1 MVTEAADS
9 VQWIRPSRLFNEGRL
24 HLGAVLGVLKG
35 KVQILTDY
43 SQIKNDDQIYD
54 FTGIISPGFVDLQV
68 NGGGGVLLNE
78 TPTKEAIWNIAKAH
92 RKYGTTGI
100 LPTVITD
107 SVSVLS
113 RAVDAVIEAVGEH
126 GVLGMHI
133 EGPHISVER
142 RGTHRAE
149 FVRPLDKDTIRLVE
163 KLRTADVP
171 TMLTLAPD
179 VVSPED
185 ISRLVEMGTV
195 VSIGHSK
202 ATAGVVR
209 RALEAGASC
218 FTHLFNAMPP
228 MAGREPGV
236 AGAAINSHAF
246 AGIICDGIHVAD
258 EMVAMAIRA
267 RPVSDRMYL
276 VSDAMPTV
284 GGPAEFNLYGSKV
297 ALINKRL
304 VNCEGGLAG
313 AHTTQSEGVR
323 RLFDCIGMSR
333 EDALKMAI
341 TIPGKAMGLE
351 LDQSHGRSIRD
362 IICLNNGLEYQGSL
376 ADLLQRIGKNG
387 EAQS

>member
-1 MVTEAADS
+1 MTEAADIT
-9 VQWIRPSRLFNEGRL
+9 QWIRPSRLFNEGRL
-24 HLGAVLGVLKG
+24 HIGAVLGVLNG
-35 KVQILTDY
+35 RVQIFTEDN
-43 SQIKNDDQIYD
+43 QIKEAHQVID
-54 FTGIISPGFVDLQV
+54 FDGIISPGFVDLQV

-78 TPTKEAIWNIAKAH
+78 TPTKEAIWDIAKAH

-113 RAVDAVIEAVGEH
+113 RAVDAVMEAVGQN
-126 GVLGMHI
+126 GILGLHI
-133 EGPHISVER
+133 EGPHISTER
-142 RGTHRAE
+142 RGTHKAE
-149 FVRPLDKDTIRLVE
+149 FVRPLDEDTIRLVE
-163 KLRTADVP
+163 KLRSADVP

-185 ISRLVEMGTV
+185 ISRLVDLGTV

-202 ATAGVVR
+202 ASADVVR

-236 AGAAINSHAF
+236 VGAAINSHAF

-267 RPVSDRMYL
+267 RPVTDRMYL

-284 GGPAEFNLYGSKV
+284 GGPTEFNLYGTKV
-297 ALINKRL
+297 ALIDNRL
-304 VNCEGGLAG
+304 VNSEGGLAG
-313 AHTTQSEGVR
+313 AHTTQNEGVK
-323 RLFDCIGMSR
+323 RLVDRIGIST

-341 TIPGKAMGLE
+341 TIPGNAMGLE
-351 LDQSHGRSIRD
+351 MDQLQGRSIKD
-362 IICLNNGLEYQGSL
+362 IICLTDGLEYQGSL
-376 ADLLQRIGKNG
+376 ADLLQL
-387 EAQS
+387 

>member
-1 MVTEAADS
+1 MTEAVDII
-9 VQWIRPSRLFNEGRL
+9 QWIRPSRLFNEGRL
-24 HLGAVLGVLKG
+24 HIGAVLGVLNG
-35 KVQILTDY
+35 RVQIFTEDN
-43 SQIKNDDQIYD
+43 QIKEAHQVID
-54 FTGIISPGFVDLQV
+54 FDGIISPGFVDLQV

-78 TPTKEAIWNIAKAH
+78 TPTKEAIWDIAKAH

-113 RAVDAVIEAVGEH
+113 RAVDAVMEAVGQN
-126 GVLGMHI
+126 GILGLHI
-133 EGPHISVER
+133 EGPHISTER
-142 RGTHRAE
+142 RGTHKAE
-149 FVRPLDKDTIRLVE
+149 FVRPLDEDTIRLVE
-163 KLRTADVP
+163 KLRSADVP

-185 ISRLVEMGTV
+185 ISRLVDLGTV

-202 ATAGVVR
+202 ASADVVR

-236 AGAAINSHAF
+236 VGAAINSHAF

-284 GGPAEFNLYGSKV
+284 GGPTEFNLYGSKV
-297 ALINKRL
+297 ALINNRL
-304 VNCEGGLAG
+304 VNSEGGLAG
-313 AHTTQSEGVR
+313 AHTTQNEGVK
-323 RLFDCIGMSR
+323 RLVDRIGISA

-351 LDQSHGRSIRD
+351 LDQLQGRSIKD
-362 IICLNNGLEYQGSL
+362 IICLSDGLEYQGSL
-376 ADLLQRIGKNG
+376 ADLLQLPRKN
-387 EAQS
+387 E

>member
-1 MVTEAADS
+1 VTEAADIT
-9 VQWIRPSRLFNEGRL
+9 QWIRPSRLFNKGRL
-24 HLGAVLGVLKG
+24 HIGAVLGVLNG
-35 KVQILTDY
+35 RIQIFTEDI
-43 SQIKNDDQIYD
+43 QIKEAHQVLN
-54 FTGIISPGFVDLQV
+54 FEGIISPGLVDLQV

-78 TPTKEAIWNIAKAH
+78 TPTKEAIWDIAKAH

-113 RAVDAVIEAVGEH
+113 RAVDAVMEAVGQN
-126 GVLGMHI
+126 GILGMHI

-142 RGTHRAE
+142 RGTHKAE
-149 FVRPLDKDTIRLVE
+149 FVRPLDEDTIRLVE
-163 KLRTADVP
+163 RLRSAHVP

-185 ISRLVEMGTV
+185 ISRLVDLGTV

-202 ATAGVVR
+202 ASADVVR

-236 AGAAINSHAF
+236 VGAAINSHAF

-267 RPVSDRMYL
+267 RPISDRMYL

-284 GGPAEFNLYGSKV
+284 GGPTEFNLYGSKV
-297 ALINKRL
+297 ALINNRL
-304 VNCEGGLAG
+304 VNSEGGLAG
-313 AHTTQSEGVR
+313 AHTTQNEGVK
-323 RLFDCIGMSR
+323 RLVDRIGISA

-341 TIPGKAMGLE
+341 TVPGNAMGLE
-351 LDQSHGRSIRD
+351 LDQLQGRSIKD
-362 IICLNNGLEYQGSL
+362 IICLTDGLEYQGSL
-376 ADLLQRIGKNG
+376 ADLLQLPGKN
-387 EAQS
+387 E

>member
-1 MVTEAADS
+1 MTEAADIT
-9 VQWIRPSRLFNEGRL
+9 QWIRPSRLFNKGRL
-24 HLGAVLGVLKG
+24 HIGAVLGVLNG
-35 KVQILTDY
+35 RIQIFTEDI
-43 SQIKNDDQIYD
+43 QIKEAHQVLN
-54 FTGIISPGFVDLQV
+54 FEGIISPGLVDLQV

-78 TPTKEAIWNIAKAH
+78 TPTKEAIWDIAKAH

-113 RAVDAVIEAVGEH
+113 RAVDAVMEAVGQN
-126 GVLGMHI
+126 GILGMHI

-142 RGTHRAE
+142 RGTHKAE
-149 FVRPLDKDTIRLVE
+149 FVRPLDEDTIRLVE
-163 KLRTADVP
+163 RLRSAHVP

-185 ISRLVEMGTV
+185 ISRLVDLGTV

-202 ATAGVVR
+202 ASADVVR

-236 AGAAINSHAF
+236 VGAAINSHAF

-267 RPVSDRMYL
+267 RPISDRMYL

-284 GGPAEFNLYGSKV
+284 GGPTEFNLYGSKV
-297 ALINKRL
+297 ALINNRL
-304 VNCEGGLAG
+304 VNSEGGLAG
-313 AHTTQSEGVR
+313 AHTTQNEGVK
-323 RLFDCIGMSR
+323 RLVDRIGISA

-341 TIPGKAMGLE
+341 TVPGNAMGLE
-351 LDQSHGRSIRD
+351 LDQLQGRSIKD
-362 IICLNNGLEYQGSL
+362 IICLTDGLEYQGSL
-376 ADLLQRIGKNG
+376 ADLLQL
-387 EAQS
+387 

>member
-1 MVTEAADS
+1 VTEAVDII
-9 VQWIRPSRLFNEGRL
+9 QWIRPSRLFNEGRL
-24 HLGAVLGVLKG
+24 HIGAVLGVLNG
-35 KVQILTDY
+35 RVQIFTEDI
-43 SQIKNDDQIYD
+43 QVKEAHQVMD
-54 FTGIISPGFVDLQV
+54 FDGIISPGFVDLQV

-78 TPTKEAIWNIAKAH
+78 TPTKEAIWDIAKAH

-113 RAVDAVIEAVGEH
+113 RAVDAAMEAVGQN
-126 GVLGMHI
+126 GILGLHI
-133 EGPHISVER
+133 EGPHISTER
-142 RGTHRAE
+142 RGTHKAE
-149 FVRPLDKDTIRLVE
+149 FVRPLDEDTIRLVE
-163 KLRTADVP
+163 KLRSADVP

-185 ISRLVEMGTV
+185 ISRLVDLGTV

-202 ATAGVVR
+202 ASADVVR

-236 AGAAINSHAF
+236 VGAAINSHAF

-284 GGPAEFNLYGSKV
+284 GGPTEFNLYGTKV
-297 ALINKRL
+297 ALIDNRL
-304 VNCEGGLAG
+304 VNSEGGLAG
-313 AHTTQSEGVR
+313 AHTTQNEGVK
-323 RLFDCIGMSR
+323 RLVDRIGIST

-341 TIPGKAMGLE
+341 TIPSNAMGLE
-351 LDQSHGRSIRD
+351 MEQLQGRSIKD
-362 IICLNNGLEYQGSL
+362 IICLTDGLEYQGSL
-376 ADLLQRIGKNG
+376 ADLLQL
-387 EAQS
+387 

>member
-1 MVTEAADS
+1 MTEAADIT
-9 VQWIRPSRLFNEGRL
+9 QWIRPSRLFNKGRL
-24 HLGAVLGVLKG
+24 HIGAVLGVLNG
-35 KVQILTDY
+35 RIQIFTEDI
-43 SQIKNDDQIYD
+43 QIKEAHQVLN
-54 FTGIISPGFVDLQV
+54 FEGIISPGLVDLQV

-78 TPTKEAIWNIAKAH
+78 TPTKEAIWDIAKAH

-113 RAVDAVIEAVGEH
+113 RAVDAVMEAVGQN
-126 GVLGMHI
+126 GILGMHI

-142 RGTHRAE
+142 RGTHKAE
-149 FVRPLDKDTIRLVE
+149 FVRPLDEDTIRLVE

-185 ISRLVEMGTV
+185 ISRLVDLGTV

-202 ATAGVVR
+202 ASADVVR

-236 AGAAINSHAF
+236 VGAAINSHAF

-267 RPVSDRMYL
+267 RPISDRMYL

-284 GGPAEFNLYGSKV
+284 GGPTEFNLYGSKV
-297 ALINKRL
+297 ALINNRL
-304 VNCEGGLAG
+304 VNSEGGLAG
-313 AHTTQSEGVR
+313 AHTTQNEGVK
-323 RLFDCIGMSR
+323 RLVDRIGISA

-341 TIPGKAMGLE
+341 TVPGNAMGLE
-351 LDQSHGRSIRD
+351 LDQLQGRSIKD
-362 IICLNNGLEYQGSL
+362 IICLTDGLEYQGSL
-376 ADLLQRIGKNG
+376 ADLLQLPGKN
-387 EAQS
+387 E

>member
-1 MVTEAADS
+1 MTEAADI
-9 VQWIRPSRLFNEGRL
+9 VQWIRPSRLFNEGKL
-24 HLGAVLGVLKG
+24 HIGAALGVLKG
-35 KVQILTDY
+35 KVRILNDD
-43 SQIKNDDQIYD
+43 SQIKNDDQICD
-54 FTGIISPGFVDLQV
+54 FNGIISPGFVDLQV

-78 TPTKEAIWNIAKAH
+78 TPTKEAIWDIAKAH

-126 GVLGMHI
+126 GVLGIHI

-142 RGTHRAE
+142 RGTHKAE
-149 FVRPLDKDTIRLVE
+149 FIRPLDEDTIRLVD

-171 TMLTLAPD
+171 TMLTIAPD

-195 VSIGHSK
+195 VSIGHSE

-236 AGAAINSHAF
+236 VGAAINSHAF

-258 EMVAMAIRA
+258 EMVAMSIRA
-267 RPVSDRMYL
+267 RPVSDRTYL

-297 ALINKRL
+297 ALIKKRL
-304 VNCEGGLAG
+304 VNCEGSLAG
-313 AHTTQSEGVR
+313 ANTTQSEGVR
-323 RLFDCIGMSR
+323 RLVDHVGISR

-341 TIPGKAMGLE
+341 TIPGNAMGLE
-351 LDQSHGRSIRD
+351 LDQSLGRSIKD
-362 IICLNNGLEYQGSL
+362 IICLNNGLEYQGTL
-376 ADLLQRIGKNG
+376 ADLLQRIRKNG
-387 EAQS
+387 EVWP

>member
-1 MVTEAADS
+1 MTEAADIT
-9 VQWIRPSRLFNEGRL
+9 QWIRPSRLFNKGRL
-24 HLGAVLGVLKG
+24 HIGAVLGVLNG
-35 KVQILTDY
+35 RIQIFTEDI
-43 SQIKNDDQIYD
+43 QIKEAHQVLN
-54 FTGIISPGFVDLQV
+54 FEGIISPGLVDLQV

-78 TPTKEAIWNIAKAH
+78 TPTKEAIWDIAKAH

-113 RAVDAVIEAVGEH
+113 RAVDAVMEAVGQN
-126 GVLGMHI
+126 GILGMHI

-142 RGTHRAE
+142 RGTHKAE
-149 FVRPLDKDTIRLVE
+149 FVRPLDEDTIRLVE
-163 KLRTADVP
+163 RLRSAHVP

-185 ISRLVEMGTV
+185 ISRLVDLGTV

-202 ATAGVVR
+202 ASADVVR

-236 AGAAINSHAF
+236 VGAAINSHAF

-267 RPVSDRMYL
+267 RPISDRMYL

-284 GGPAEFNLYGSKV
+284 GGPTEFNLYGSKV
-297 ALINKRL
+297 ALINNRL
-304 VNCEGGLAG
+304 VNSEGGLAG
-313 AHTTQSEGVR
+313 AHTTQNEGVK
-323 RLFDCIGMSR
+323 RLVDRIGISA

-341 TIPGKAMGLE
+341 TVPGNAMGLE
-351 LDQSHGRSIRD
+351 LDQLQGRSIKD
-362 IICLNNGLEYQGSL
+362 IICLTDGLEYQGSL
-376 ADLLQRIGKNG
+376 ADLLQLPGKN
-387 EAQS
+387 E

>member
-1 MVTEAADS
+1 VVTEAADIT
-9 VQWIRPSRLFNEGRL
+9 QWIRPSRLFNKGRL
-24 HLGAVLGVLKG
+24 HIGAVLGVLNG
-35 KVQILTDY
+35 RIQIFTEDI
-43 SQIKNDDQIYD
+43 QIKEAHQVLN
-54 FTGIISPGFVDLQV
+54 FEGIISPGLVDLQV

-78 TPTKEAIWNIAKAH
+78 TPTKEAIWDIAKAH

-113 RAVDAVIEAVGEH
+113 RAVDAVMEAVGQN
-126 GVLGMHI
+126 GILGMHI

-142 RGTHRAE
+142 RGTHKAE
-149 FVRPLDKDTIRLVE
+149 FVRPLDEDTIRLVE
-163 KLRTADVP
+163 RLRSAHVP

-185 ISRLVEMGTV
+185 ISRLVDLGTV

-202 ATAGVVR
+202 ASADVVR

-236 AGAAINSHAF
+236 VGAAINSHAF

-267 RPVSDRMYL
+267 RPISDRMYL

-284 GGPAEFNLYGSKV
+284 GGPTEFNLYGSKV
-297 ALINKRL
+297 ALINNRL
-304 VNCEGGLAG
+304 VNSEGGLAG
-313 AHTTQSEGVR
+313 AHTTQNEGVK
-323 RLFDCIGMSR
+323 RLVDRIGISA

-341 TIPGKAMGLE
+341 TVPGNAMGLE
-351 LDQSHGRSIRD
+351 LDQLQGRSIKD
-362 IICLNNGLEYQGSL
+362 IICLTDGLEYQGSL
-376 ADLLQRIGKNG
+376 ADLLQLPGKN
-387 EAQS
+387 E

>member
-1 MVTEAADS
+1 MTEAADIT
-9 VQWIRPSRLFNEGRL
+9 QWIRPSRLFNEGRL
-24 HLGAVLGVLKG
+24 HIGAVLGVLNG
-35 KVQILTDY
+35 RVQIFTEDN
-43 SQIKNDDQIYD
+43 QIKEAHQVID
-54 FTGIISPGFVDLQV
+54 FDGIISPGFVDLQV

-78 TPTKEAIWNIAKAH
+78 TPTKEAIWDIAKAH

-113 RAVDAVIEAVGEH
+113 RAVDAVMEAVGQN
-126 GVLGMHI
+126 GILGLHI
-133 EGPHISVER
+133 EGPHISTER
-142 RGTHRAE
+142 RGTHKAE
-149 FVRPLDKDTIRLVE
+149 FVRPLDEGTIRLVE
-163 KLRTADVP
+163 KLRSADVP

-185 ISRLVEMGTV
+185 ISRLVDLGTV

-202 ATAGVVR
+202 ASADVVR

-236 AGAAINSHAF
+236 VGAAINSHAF

-284 GGPAEFNLYGSKV
+284 GGPTEFNLYGSKV
-297 ALINKRL
+297 ALIDNRL
-304 VNCEGGLAG
+304 VNSEGGLAG
-313 AHTTQSEGVR
+313 AHTTQNEGVK
-323 RLFDCIGMSR
+323 RLVDRIGIST

-341 TIPGKAMGLE
+341 TIPGNAMGLE
-351 LDQSHGRSIRD
+351 MDQLQGRSIKD
-362 IICLNNGLEYQGSL
+362 IICLTERLEYQGSL
-376 ADLLQRIGKNG
+376 ADLLQL
-387 EAQS
+387 

>member
-1 MVTEAADS
+1 MTEATDIT
-9 VQWIRPSRLFNEGRL
+9 QWIRPSRLFNKGRL
-24 HLGAVLGVLKG
+24 HIGAVLGVLNG
-35 KVQILTDY
+35 RIQIFTEDI
-43 SQIKNDDQIYD
+43 QIKKAHQVFN
-54 FTGIISPGFVDLQV
+54 FEGIISPGLVDLQV

-78 TPTKEAIWNIAKAH
+78 TPTKEAIWDIAKAH

-113 RAVDAVIEAVGEH
+113 RAVDAVMEAVGQN
-126 GVLGMHI
+126 GILGMHI

-142 RGTHRAE
+142 RGTHKAE
-149 FVRPLDKDTIRLVE
+149 FVRPLDEDTIRLVE
-163 KLRTADVP
+163 RLRSAHVP

-185 ISRLVEMGTV
+185 ISRLVDLGTV

-202 ATAGVVR
+202 ASADVVR

-236 AGAAINSHAF
+236 VGAAINSHAF

-267 RPVSDRMYL
+267 RPISDRMYL

-284 GGPAEFNLYGSKV
+284 GGPTEFNLYGSKV
-297 ALINKRL
+297 ALINNRL
-304 VNCEGGLAG
+304 VNSEGGLAG
-313 AHTTQSEGVR
+313 AHTTQNEGVK
-323 RLFDCIGMSR
+323 RLVDRIGISA

-341 TIPGKAMGLE
+341 TVPGNAMGLE
-351 LDQSHGRSIRD
+351 LDQLQGRSIKD
-362 IICLNNGLEYQGSL
+362 IICLTDGLEYQGSL
-376 ADLLQRIGKNG
+376 ADLLQLPGKN
-387 EAQS
+387 E

>member
-1 MVTEAADS
+1 MTEAADIT
-9 VQWIRPSRLFNEGRL
+9 QWIRPSRLFNEGRL
-24 HLGAVLGVLKG
+24 HIGAVLGVLNG
-35 KVQILTDY
+35 RVQIFTEDI
-43 SQIKNDDQIYD
+43 QVKEAHQVMD
-54 FTGIISPGFVDLQV
+54 FDGIISPGFVDLQV

-78 TPTKEAIWNIAKAH
+78 TPTKEAIWDIAKAH

-113 RAVDAVIEAVGEH
+113 RAVDAAMEAVGQN
-126 GVLGMHI
+126 GILGLHI
-133 EGPHISVER
+133 EGPHISTER
-142 RGTHRAE
+142 RGTHQAE
-149 FVRPLDKDTIRLVE
+149 FVRPLDEDTIQLVE
-163 KLRTADVP
+163 KLRSADVP

-185 ISRLVEMGTV
+185 ISRLVDLGTV

-202 ATAGVVR
+202 ASADVVR

-236 AGAAINSHAF
+236 VGAAINSHAF

-284 GGPAEFNLYGSKV
+284 GGPTEFNLYGTKV
-297 ALINKRL
+297 ALIDNRL
-304 VNCEGGLAG
+304 VNSEGGLAG
-313 AHTTQSEGVR
+313 AHTTQNEGVK
-323 RLFDCIGMSR
+323 RLVDRIGIST
-333 EDALKMAI
+333 ENALKMAI
-341 TIPGKAMGLE
+341 TIPGNAMGLE
-351 LDQSHGRSIRD
+351 MDQLQGRSIKD
-362 IICLNNGLEYQGSL
+362 IICLTDGLEYQGSL
-376 ADLLQRIGKNG
+376 ADLLQL
-387 EAQS
+387 

>member
-1 MVTEAADS
+1 MTEAADIT
-9 VQWIRPSRLFNEGRL
+9 QWIRPSRLFNKGRL
-24 HLGAVLGVLKG
+24 HIGAVLGVLNG
-35 KVQILTDY
+35 RIQIFTEDI
-43 SQIKNDDQIYD
+43 QIKEAHQVLN
-54 FTGIISPGFVDLQV
+54 FEGIISPGLVDLQV

-78 TPTKEAIWNIAKAH
+78 TPTKEAIWDIAKAH

-113 RAVDAVIEAVGEH
+113 RAVDAVMEAVGQN
-126 GVLGMHI
+126 GILGMHI

-142 RGTHRAE
+142 RGTHKAE
-149 FVRPLDKDTIRLVE
+149 FVRPLDEDTIRLVE
-163 KLRTADVP
+163 RLRSAHVP

-185 ISRLVEMGTV
+185 ISRLVDLGTV

-202 ATAGVVR
+202 ASADVVR

-236 AGAAINSHAF
+236 VGAAINSHAF

-267 RPVSDRMYL
+267 RPISDRMYL

-284 GGPAEFNLYGSKV
+284 GGPTEFNLYGSKV
-297 ALINKRL
+297 ALINNRL
-304 VNCEGGLAG
+304 VNSEGGLAG
-313 AHTTQSEGVR
+313 AHTTQNEGVK
-323 RLFDCIGMSR
+323 RLVDRIGISA

-341 TIPGKAMGLE
+341 TAPGNAMGLE
-351 LDQSHGRSIRD
+351 LDQLQGRSIKD
-362 IICLNNGLEYQGSL
+362 IICLTDGLEYQGSL
-376 ADLLQRIGKNG
+376 ADLLQLPGKN
-387 EAQS
+387 E

>member
-1 MVTEAADS
+1 MTEAADIT
-9 VQWIRPSRLFNEGRL
+9 QWIRPSRLFNKGRL
-24 HLGAVLGVLKG
+24 HMGAALGVLNG
-35 KVQILTDY
+35 RVQIFTEDI
-43 SQIKNDDQIYD
+43 QIKKAHQVID
-54 FTGIISPGFVDLQV
+54 FEGIISPGFVDLQV

-78 TPTKEAIWNIAKAH
+78 TPTKEAIWDIAKAH

-113 RAVDAVIEAVGEH
+113 RAVDAAMEAVGQN
-126 GVLGMHI
+126 GILGLHI
-133 EGPHISVER
+133 EGPHISTER
-142 RGTHRAE
+142 RGTHKAE
-149 FVRPLDKDTIRLVE
+149 FVRPLDEDTIRLVE
-163 KLRTADVP
+163 KLRSADVP

-185 ISRLVEMGTV
+185 ISRLVDLGTV

-202 ATAGVVR
+202 ASADVVR

-236 AGAAINSHAF
+236 VGAAINSHAF

-284 GGPAEFNLYGSKV
+284 GGPTEFNLYGTKV
-297 ALINKRL
+297 ALIDNRL
-304 VNCEGGLAG
+304 VNSEGGLAG
-313 AHTTQSEGVR
+313 AHTTQNEGVK
-323 RLFDCIGMSR
+323 RLVDRIGIST

-341 TIPGKAMGLE
+341 TIPSNAMGLE
-351 LDQSHGRSIRD
+351 MDQLQGRSIKD
-362 IICLNNGLEYQGSL
+362 IICLTDGLEYQGSL
-376 ADLLQRIGKNG
+376 ADLLQL
-387 EAQS
+387 

>member
-1 MVTEAADS
+1 MTEAADIIH
-9 VQWIRPSRLFNEGRL
+9 WIRPSRLFNEGRL
-24 HLGAVLGVLKG
+24 HIGAVLGVLNG
-35 KVQILTDY
+35 RVQIFTEDN
-43 SQIKNDDQIYD
+43 QIKEAHQVID
-54 FTGIISPGFVDLQV
+54 FDGIISPGFVDLQV

-78 TPTKEAIWNIAKAH
+78 TPTKEAIWDIAKAH

-113 RAVDAVIEAVGEH
+113 RAVDAAMEAVGQN
-126 GVLGMHI
+126 GILGLHI
-133 EGPHISVER
+133 EGPHISTER
-142 RGTHRAE
+142 RGTHKAE
-149 FVRPLDKDTIRLVE
+149 FVRPLDEDTIRLVE
-163 KLRTADVP
+163 KLRSADVP

-185 ISRLVEMGTV
+185 ISRLVDLGTV

-202 ATAGVVR
+202 ASADVVR

-236 AGAAINSHAF
+236 VGAAINSHAF

-284 GGPAEFNLYGSKV
+284 GGPTEFNLYGTKV
-297 ALINKRL
+297 ALIDNRL
-304 VNCEGGLAG
+304 VNSEGGLAG
-313 AHTTQSEGVR
+313 AHTTQNEGVK
-323 RLFDCIGMSR
+323 RLVDRIGIST

-341 TIPGKAMGLE
+341 TIPSNAMGLE
-351 LDQSHGRSIRD
+351 MDQLQGRSIKD
-362 IICLNNGLEYQGSL
+362 IICLTDGLEYQGSL
-376 ADLLQRIGKNG
+376 ADLLQL
-387 EAQS
+387 

>member
-1 MVTEAADS
+1 MTEAADIT
-9 VQWIRPSRLFNEGRL
+9 QWIRPSRLFNKGRL
-24 HLGAVLGVLKG
+24 HIGAVLGVLNG
-35 KVQILTDY
+35 RIQI
-43 SQIKNDDQIYD
+43 
-54 FTGIISPGFVDLQV
+54 FTEDIQVKEAHQVLNFEGIISPGLVDLQV

-78 TPTKEAIWNIAKAH
+78 TPTKEAIWDIAKAH

-113 RAVDAVIEAVGEH
+113 RAVDAVMEAVGQN
-126 GVLGMHI
+126 GILGMHI

-142 RGTHRAE
+142 RGTHKAE
-149 FVRPLDKDTIRLVE
+149 FVRPLDEDTIRLVE
-163 KLRTADVP
+163 RLRSAHVP

-185 ISRLVEMGTV
+185 ISRLVDLGTV

-202 ATAGVVR
+202 ASADVVR

-236 AGAAINSHAF
+236 VGAAINSHAF

-267 RPVSDRMYL
+267 RPISDRMYL

-284 GGPAEFNLYGSKV
+284 GGPTEFNLYGSKV
-297 ALINKRL
+297 ALINNRL
-304 VNCEGGLAG
+304 VNSEGGLAG
-313 AHTTQSEGVR
+313 AHTTQNEGVK
-323 RLFDCIGMSR
+323 RLVDRIGISA

-341 TIPGKAMGLE
+341 TVPGNAMGLE
-351 LDQSHGRSIRD
+351 LDQLQGRSIKD
-362 IICLNNGLEYQGSL
+362 IICLTDGLEYQGSL
-376 ADLLQRIGKNG
+376 ADLLQLPGKN
-387 EAQS
+387 E

>member
-1 MVTEAADS
+1 MTEAADIT
-9 VQWIRPSRLFNEGRL
+9 QWIRPSRLFNEGRL
-24 HLGAVLGVLKG
+24 HIRAVLGVLNG
-35 KVQILTDY
+35 RVQIFTEDN
-43 SQIKNDDQIYD
+43 QIKEAHQVID
-54 FTGIISPGFVDLQV
+54 FDGIISPGFVDLQV

-78 TPTKEAIWNIAKAH
+78 TPTKEAIWDIAKAH

-113 RAVDAVIEAVGEH
+113 RAVDAAMEAVGQN
-126 GVLGMHI
+126 GILGLHI
-133 EGPHISVER
+133 EGPHISTER
-142 RGTHRAE
+142 RGTHKAE
-149 FVRPLDKDTIRLVE
+149 FVRPLDEDTIRLVE
-163 KLRTADVP
+163 KLRSADVP

-185 ISRLVEMGTV
+185 ISRLVDLGTV

-202 ATAGVVR
+202 ASADVVR

-236 AGAAINSHAF
+236 VGAAINSHAF

-284 GGPAEFNLYGSKV
+284 GGPTEFNLYGTKV
-297 ALINKRL
+297 ALIDNRL
-304 VNCEGGLAG
+304 VNSEGGLAG
-313 AHTTQSEGVR
+313 AHTTQNEGVK
-323 RLFDCIGMSR
+323 RLVDRIGIST

-341 TIPGKAMGLE
+341 TIPGNAMGLE
-351 LDQSHGRSIRD
+351 MDQLQGRSIKD
-362 IICLNNGLEYQGSL
+362 IICLTDGLEYQGSL
-376 ADLLQRIGKNG
+376 ADLLQL
-387 EAQS
+387 

>member
-1 MVTEAADS
+1 MTEAADIT
-9 VQWIRPSRLFNEGRL
+9 QWIRPSRLFNKGRL
-24 HLGAVLGVLKG
+24 HIGAVLGVLNG
-35 KVQILTDY
+35 RIQIFTEDI
-43 SQIKNDDQIYD
+43 QIKEAHQIIN
-54 FTGIISPGFVDLQV
+54 FEGIISPGLVDLQV

-78 TPTKEAIWNIAKAH
+78 TPTKEAIWDIAKAH

-113 RAVDAVIEAVGEH
+113 RAVDAVMEAVGQN
-126 GVLGMHI
+126 GILGMHI

-142 RGTHRAE
+142 RGTHKAE
-149 FVRPLDKDTIRLVE
+149 FVRPLDEDTIRLVE
-163 KLRTADVP
+163 RLRSAHVP

-185 ISRLVEMGTV
+185 ISRLVDLGTV

-202 ATAGVVR
+202 ASADVVR

-236 AGAAINSHAF
+236 VGAAINSHAF

-267 RPVSDRMYL
+267 RPISDRMYL

-284 GGPAEFNLYGSKV
+284 GGPTEFNLYGSKV
-297 ALINKRL
+297 ALINNRL
-304 VNCEGGLAG
+304 VNSEGGLAG
-313 AHTTQSEGVR
+313 AHTTQNEGVK
-323 RLFDCIGMSR
+323 RLVDRIGISA
-333 EDALKMAI
+333 EDALKMAV
-341 TIPGKAMGLE
+341 TIPGNAMGLE
-351 LDQSHGRSIRD
+351 LDQLQGRSIKD
-362 IICLNNGLEYQGSL
+362 IICLTDGLEYQGSL
-376 ADLLQRIGKNG
+376 ADLLQLPGKN
-387 EAQS
+387 E

>member
-1 MVTEAADS
+1 VVTEAADIT
-9 VQWIRPSRLFNEGRL
+9 QWIRPSRLFNEGRL
-24 HLGAVLGVLKG
+24 HIGAVLGVLNG
-35 KVQILTDY
+35 RVQIFTEDN
-43 SQIKNDDQIYD
+43 QIKEAHQVID
-54 FTGIISPGFVDLQV
+54 FDGIISPGFVDLQV

-78 TPTKEAIWNIAKAH
+78 APTKEAIWDIAKAH

-113 RAVDAVIEAVGEH
+113 RAVDAAMEAVGQN
-126 GVLGMHI
+126 GILGLHI
-133 EGPHISVER
+133 EGPHISTER
-142 RGTHRAE
+142 RGTHKAE
-149 FVRPLDKDTIRLVE
+149 FVRPLDEDTIRLVE
-163 KLRTADVP
+163 KLRSADVP

-185 ISRLVEMGTV
+185 ISRLVDLGTV

-202 ATAGVVR
+202 ASADVVR

-236 AGAAINSHAF
+236 VGAAINSHAF

-267 RPVSDRMYL
+267 RPVTDRMYL

-284 GGPAEFNLYGSKV
+284 GGPTEFNLYGTKV
-297 ALINKRL
+297 ALIDNRL
-304 VNCEGGLAG
+304 VNSEGGLAG
-313 AHTTQSEGVR
+313 AHTTQNEGVK
-323 RLFDCIGMSR
+323 RLVDHIGIST

-341 TIPGKAMGLE
+341 TIPGNAMGLE
-351 LDQSHGRSIRD
+351 MDQLQGRSIKD
-362 IICLNNGLEYQGSL
+362 IICLTDGLEYQGSL
-376 ADLLQRIGKNG
+376 ADLLQL
-387 EAQS
+387 

>member
-1 MVTEAADS
+1 MTEAADIT
-9 VQWIRPSRLFNEGRL
+9 QWIRPSRLFNKGRL
-24 HLGAVLGVLKG
+24 HIGAVLGVLNG
-35 KVQILTDY
+35 RIQIFTEDI
-43 SQIKNDDQIYD
+43 QIKEAHQVLN
-54 FTGIISPGFVDLQV
+54 FEGIISPGLVDLQV

-78 TPTKEAIWNIAKAH
+78 TPSKEAIWDIAKAH

-113 RAVDAVIEAVGEH
+113 RAVDAVMEAVGQN
-126 GVLGMHI
+126 GILGMHI

-142 RGTHRAE
+142 RGTHKAE
-149 FVRPLDKDTIRLVE
+149 FVRPLDEDTIRLVE
-163 KLRTADVP
+163 RLRSAHVP

-185 ISRLVEMGTV
+185 ISRLVDLGTV

-202 ATAGVVR
+202 ASADVVR

-236 AGAAINSHAF
+236 VGAAINSHAF

-267 RPVSDRMYL
+267 RPISDRMYL

-284 GGPAEFNLYGSKV
+284 GGPTEFNLYGSKV
-297 ALINKRL
+297 ALINNRL
-304 VNCEGGLAG
+304 VNSEGGLAG
-313 AHTTQSEGVR
+313 AHTTQNEGVK
-323 RLFDCIGMSR
+323 RLVDRIGISA

-341 TIPGKAMGLE
+341 TVPGNAMGLE
-351 LDQSHGRSIRD
+351 LDQLQGRSIKD
-362 IICLNNGLEYQGSL
+362 IICLTDGLEYQGSL
-376 ADLLQRIGKNG
+376 ADLLQLPGKN
-387 EAQS
+387 E

>member
-1 MVTEAADS
+1 MTEAADIT
-9 VQWIRPSRLFNEGRL
+9 QWIRPSRLFNKGRL
-24 HLGAVLGVLKG
+24 HIGAVLGVLNG
-35 KVQILTDY
+35 RIQIFTEDI
-43 SQIKNDDQIYD
+43 QIKEAHQVLN
-54 FTGIISPGFVDLQV
+54 FEGIISPGLVDLQV

-78 TPTKEAIWNIAKAH
+78 TPTKEAIWDIAKAH

-113 RAVDAVIEAVGEH
+113 RAVDAVMEAVGQN
-126 GVLGMHI
+126 GILGMHI

-142 RGTHRAE
+142 RGTHKAE
-149 FVRPLDKDTIRLVE
+149 FVRPLDEDTIRLVE
-163 KLRTADVP
+163 RLRSAHVP

-185 ISRLVEMGTV
+185 ISRLVDLGTV

-202 ATAGVVR
+202 ASADVVR

-236 AGAAINSHAF
+236 VGAAINSHAF

-267 RPVSDRMYL
+267 RPISDRMYL

-284 GGPAEFNLYGSKV
+284 GGPTEFNLYGSKV
-297 ALINKRL
+297 ALINNRL
-304 VNCEGGLAG
+304 VNSEGGLAG
-313 AHTTQSEGVR
+313 AHTTQNEGVK
-323 RLFDCIGMSR
+323 RLVDCIGISA

-341 TIPGKAMGLE
+341 TVPGNAMGLE
-351 LDQSHGRSIRD
+351 LDQLQGRSIKD
-362 IICLNNGLEYQGSL
+362 IICLTDGLEYQGSL
-376 ADLLQRIGKNG
+376 ADLLQLPGKN
-387 EAQS
+387 E

>member
-1 MVTEAADS
+1 MTEAADIT
-9 VQWIRPSRLFNEGRL
+9 QWIRPSRLFNKGRL
-24 HLGAVLGVLKG
+24 HIGAVLGVLNG
-35 KVQILTDY
+35 RIQIFTEDI
-43 SQIKNDDQIYD
+43 QIKEAHQVLN
-54 FTGIISPGFVDLQV
+54 FEGIISPGLVDLQV

-78 TPTKEAIWNIAKAH
+78 TPTKEAIWDIAKAH

-113 RAVDAVIEAVGEH
+113 RAVDAVMEAVGQN
-126 GVLGMHI
+126 GILGMHI

-142 RGTHRAE
+142 RGTHKAE
-149 FVRPLDKDTIRLVE
+149 FVRPLDEDTIRLVE
-163 KLRTADVP
+163 RLRSAHVP

-185 ISRLVEMGTV
+185 ISRLVDLGTV

-202 ATAGVVR
+202 ASADVVR

-236 AGAAINSHAF
+236 VGAAINSHAF

-267 RPVSDRMYL
+267 RPISDRMYL

-284 GGPAEFNLYGSKV
+284 GGPTEFNLYGSKV
-297 ALINKRL
+297 ALINNRL
-304 VNCEGGLAG
+304 VNSEGGLAG
-313 AHTTQSEGVR
+313 AHTTQNEGVK
-323 RLFDCIGMSR
+323 RLVDRIGISA

-341 TIPGKAMGLE
+341 TVPGNAMGLE
-351 LDQSHGRSIRD
+351 LDQLQGRSIKD
-362 IICLNNGLEYQGSL
+362 IICLTDGLEYQGSL
-376 ADLLQRIGKNG
+376 ADLSQLPGKN
-387 EAQS
+387 E

>member
-1 MVTEAADS
+1 VTEAADIT
-9 VQWIRPSRLFNEGRL
+9 QWIRPSRLFNKGRL
-24 HLGAVLGVLKG
+24 HIGAVLGVLNG
-35 KVQILTDY
+35 RIQIFTEDI
-43 SQIKNDDQIYD
+43 QIKEAHQVLN
-54 FTGIISPGFVDLQV
+54 FEGIISPGLVDLQV

-78 TPTKEAIWNIAKAH
+78 TPTKEAIWDIAKAH

-113 RAVDAVIEAVGEH
+113 RAVDAVMEAVGQN
-126 GVLGMHI
+126 GILGMHI

-142 RGTHRAE
+142 RGTHKAE
-149 FVRPLDKDTIRLVE
+149 FVRPLDEDTIRLVE

-185 ISRLVEMGTV
+185 ISRLVDLGTV

-202 ATAGVVR
+202 ASADVVR

-236 AGAAINSHAF
+236 VGAAINSHAF

-267 RPVSDRMYL
+267 RPISDRMYL

-284 GGPAEFNLYGSKV
+284 GGPTEFNLYGSKV
-297 ALINKRL
+297 ALINNRL
-304 VNCEGGLAG
+304 VNSEGGLAG
-313 AHTTQSEGVR
+313 AHTTQNEGVK
-323 RLFDCIGMSR
+323 RLVDRIGISA

-341 TIPGKAMGLE
+341 TVPGNAMGLE
-351 LDQSHGRSIRD
+351 LDQLQGRSIKD
-362 IICLNNGLEYQGSL
+362 IICLTDGLEYQGSL
-376 ADLLQRIGKNG
+376 ADLLQLPGKN
-387 EAQS
+387 E

>member
-1 MVTEAADS
+1 MTEAADIT
-9 VQWIRPSRLFNEGRL
+9 QWIRPSRLFNKGRL
-24 HLGAVLGVLKG
+24 HIGAVLGVLNG
-35 KVQILTDY
+35 RIQIFTEDI
-43 SQIKNDDQIYD
+43 QIKEAHQALN
-54 FTGIISPGFVDLQV
+54 FEGIISPGLVDLQV

-78 TPTKEAIWNIAKAH
+78 TPTKEAIWDIAKAH

-113 RAVDAVIEAVGEH
+113 RAVDAVMEAVGQN
-126 GVLGMHI
+126 GILGMHI

-142 RGTHRAE
+142 RGTHKAE
-149 FVRPLDKDTIRLVE
+149 FVRPLDEDTIRLVE
-163 KLRTADVP
+163 RLRSAHVP

-185 ISRLVEMGTV
+185 ISRLVDLGTV

-202 ATAGVVR
+202 ASADVVR

-236 AGAAINSHAF
+236 VGAAINSHAF

-267 RPVSDRMYL
+267 RPISDRMYL

-284 GGPAEFNLYGSKV
+284 GGPTEFNLYGSKV
-297 ALINKRL
+297 ALINNRL
-304 VNCEGGLAG
+304 VNSEGGLAG
-313 AHTTQSEGVR
+313 AHTTQNEGVK
-323 RLFDCIGMSR
+323 RLVDRIGISA

-341 TIPGKAMGLE
+341 TVPGNAMGLE
-351 LDQSHGRSIRD
+351 LDQLQGRSIKD
-362 IICLNNGLEYQGSL
+362 IICLTDGLEYQGSL
-376 ADLLQRIGKNG
+376 ADLLQLPGKN
-387 EAQS
+387 E

>member
-1 MVTEAADS
+1 M
-9 VQWIRPSRLFNEGRL
+9 
-24 HLGAVLGVLKG
+24 GAMLGVMNG
-35 KVQILTDY
+35 RVQIFTEDIL
-43 SQIKNDDQIYD
+43 IKEVHQVID
-54 FTGIISPGFVDLQV
+54 FDGIISPGFVDLQV

-78 TPTKEAIWNIAKAH
+78 TPTKEAIWDIAKAH

-107 SVSVLS
+107 SIQVLS
-113 RAVDAVIEAVGEH
+113 RAVDAVIEAVGQN
-126 GVLGMHI
+126 GIFGMHI

-142 RGTHRAE
+142 RGTHKAE
-149 FVRPLDKDTIRLVE
+149 FVRPLDEDTIRLVE
-163 KLRTADVP
+163 RLRTADVP

-185 ISRLVEMGTV
+185 ISRLVDLGTV

-236 AGAAINSHAF
+236 VGAAINSHAF

-284 GGPAEFNLYGSKV
+284 GGPTEFNLYGSKV
-297 ALINKRL
+297 ALIDNRL
-304 VNCEGGLAG
+304 VNSEGGLAG
-313 AHTTQSEGVR
+313 AHTTQNKGVK
-323 RLFDCIGMSR
+323 RLVDRIGIST

-341 TIPGKAMGLE
+341 TIPGNAMGLQM
-351 LDQSHGRSIRD
+351 DQLQGRSIKD
-362 IICLNNGLEYQGSL
+362 IICLTDGLEYQGSL
-376 ADLLQRIGKNG
+376 ADLLQLPGKN
-387 EAQS
+387 E

>member
-1 MVTEAADS
+1 MTEAADI
-9 VQWIRPSRLFNEGRL
+9 VQWIRPSRLFNKGRL
-24 HLGAVLGVLKG
+24 HIGAVLGVLKG

-43 SQIKNDDQIYD
+43 SQIKNDYQISD
-54 FTGIISPGFVDLQV
+54 FKGIISPGFVDLQV

-78 TPTKEAIWNIAKAH
+78 TPTKEAIWDIAKTH

-142 RGTHRAE
+142 RGTHKAE
-149 FVRPLDKDTIRLVE
+149 FVRPLDEDTIRLVE

-218 FTHLFNAMPP
+218 FTHLFNAMSP

-236 AGAAINSHAF
+236 VGAAINSHAF
-246 AGIICDGIHVAD
+246 AGIICDGVHVAD

-297 ALINKRL
+297 ALISKRL
-304 VNCEGGLAG
+304 VNCEGSLAG

-323 RLFDCIGMSR
+323 RLVDRIGMSR

-341 TIPGKAMGLE
+341 TIPGNAMGLE
-351 LDQSHGRSIRD
+351 LDQSHGRSIQD

-376 ADLLQRIGKNG
+376 ADLLQRMGKNG
-387 EAQS
+387 

>member
-1 MVTEAADS
+1 MTEAADIT
-9 VQWIRPSRLFNEGRL
+9 QWIRPSRLFNKGRL
-24 HLGAVLGVLKG
+24 HIGAVLGVLNG
-35 KVQILTDY
+35 RIQIFTEDI
-43 SQIKNDDQIYD
+43 QIKKAHQVLN
-54 FTGIISPGFVDLQV
+54 FEGIISPGLVDLQV

-78 TPTKEAIWNIAKAH
+78 TPTKEAIWDIAKAH

-113 RAVDAVIEAVGEH
+113 RAVDAVMEAVGQN
-126 GVLGMHI
+126 GILGMHI

-142 RGTHRAE
+142 RGTHKAE
-149 FVRPLDKDTIRLVE
+149 FVRPLDEDTIRLVE
-163 KLRTADVP
+163 RLRSAHVP

-185 ISRLVEMGTV
+185 ISRLVDLGTV

-202 ATAGVVR
+202 ASADVVR

-236 AGAAINSHAF
+236 VGAAINSHAF

-267 RPVSDRMYL
+267 RPISDRMYL

-284 GGPAEFNLYGSKV
+284 GGPTEFNLYGSKV
-297 ALINKRL
+297 ALINNRL
-304 VNCEGGLAG
+304 VNSEGGLAG
-313 AHTTQSEGVR
+313 AHTTQNEGVK
-323 RLFDCIGMSR
+323 RLVDRIGISA

-341 TIPGKAMGLE
+341 TVPGNAMGLE
-351 LDQSHGRSIRD
+351 LDQLQGRSIKD
-362 IICLNNGLEYQGSL
+362 IICLTDGLEYQGSL
-376 ADLLQRIGKNG
+376 ADLLQLPGKN
-387 EAQS
+387 E

>member
-1 MVTEAADS
+1 MTEAADIT
-9 VQWIRPSRLFNEGRL
+9 QWIRPSRLFNEGRL
-24 HLGAVLGVLKG
+24 HIGAVLGVLNG
-35 KVQILTDY
+35 RVQIFTEDN
-43 SQIKNDDQIYD
+43 QIKEAHQVID
-54 FTGIISPGFVDLQV
+54 FDGIISPGFVDLQV

-78 TPTKEAIWNIAKAH
+78 APTKEAIWDIAKAH

-113 RAVDAVIEAVGEH
+113 RAVDAAMEAVGQN
-126 GVLGMHI
+126 GILGLHI
-133 EGPHISVER
+133 EGPHISTER
-142 RGTHRAE
+142 RGTHKAE
-149 FVRPLDKDTIRLVE
+149 FVRPLDEDTIRLVE
-163 KLRTADVP
+163 KLRSADVP

-185 ISRLVEMGTV
+185 ISRLVDLGTV

-202 ATAGVVR
+202 ASADVVR

-236 AGAAINSHAF
+236 VGAAINSHAF

-267 RPVSDRMYL
+267 RPVTDRMYL

-284 GGPAEFNLYGSKV
+284 GGPTEFNLYGTKV
-297 ALINKRL
+297 ALIDNRL
-304 VNCEGGLAG
+304 VNSEGGLAG
-313 AHTTQSEGVR
+313 AHTTQNEGVK
-323 RLFDCIGMSR
+323 RLVDRIGIST

-341 TIPGKAMGLE
+341 TIPGNAMGLE
-351 LDQSHGRSIRD
+351 MDQLQGRSIKD
-362 IICLNNGLEYQGSL
+362 IICLTDGLEYQGSL
-376 ADLLQRIGKNG
+376 ADLLQL
-387 EAQS
+387 

>member
-1 MVTEAADS
+1 MTEAADIT
-9 VQWIRPSRLFNEGRL
+9 QWIRPSRLFNKGRL
-24 HLGAVLGVLKG
+24 HIGAVLGVLNG
-35 KVQILTDY
+35 RIQIFTEDI
-43 SQIKNDDQIYD
+43 QIKEAHQVFN
-54 FTGIISPGFVDLQV
+54 FEGIISPGLVDLQV

-78 TPTKEAIWNIAKAH
+78 TPTKEAIWDIAKAH

-113 RAVDAVIEAVGEH
+113 RAVDAVMEAVGQN
-126 GVLGMHI
+126 GILGMHI

-142 RGTHRAE
+142 RGTHKAE
-149 FVRPLDKDTIRLVE
+149 FVRPLDEDTIRLVE
-163 KLRTADVP
+163 RLRSAHVP

-185 ISRLVEMGTV
+185 ISRLVDLGTV

-202 ATAGVVR
+202 ASADVVR

-236 AGAAINSHAF
+236 VGAAINSHAF

-267 RPVSDRMYL
+267 RPISDRMYL

-284 GGPAEFNLYGSKV
+284 GGPTEFNLYGSKV
-297 ALINKRL
+297 ALINNRL
-304 VNCEGGLAG
+304 VNSEGGLAG
-313 AHTTQSEGVR
+313 AHTTQNEGVK
-323 RLFDCIGMSR
+323 RLVDRIGISA

-341 TIPGKAMGLE
+341 TVPGNAMGLE
-351 LDQSHGRSIRD
+351 LDQLQGRSIKD
-362 IICLNNGLEYQGSL
+362 IICLTDGLEYQGSL
-376 ADLLQRIGKNG
+376 ADLLQLPGKN
-387 EAQS
+387 E

>member
-1 MVTEAADS
+1 MTEAADII
-9 VQWIRPSRLFNEGRL
+9 QWIRPSRLFNEGRL
-24 HLGAVLGVLKG
+24 HIGAVLGVLNG
-35 KVQILTDY
+35 RVQIFTEDI
-43 SQIKNDDQIYD
+43 QVKEAHQVMD
-54 FTGIISPGFVDLQV
+54 FDGIISPGFVDLQV

-78 TPTKEAIWNIAKAH
+78 TPTKEAIWDIAKAH

-113 RAVDAVIEAVGEH
+113 RAVDAAMEAVGQN
-126 GVLGMHI
+126 GILGLHI
-133 EGPHISVER
+133 EGPHISTER
-142 RGTHRAE
+142 RGTHKAE
-149 FVRPLDKDTIRLVE
+149 FVRPLDEDTIRLVE
-163 KLRTADVP
+163 KLRSADVP

-185 ISRLVEMGTV
+185 ISRLVDLGTV

-202 ATAGVVR
+202 ASADVVR

-236 AGAAINSHAF
+236 VGAAINSHAF

-284 GGPAEFNLYGSKV
+284 GGPTEFNLYGTKV
-297 ALINKRL
+297 ALIDNRL
-304 VNCEGGLAG
+304 VNSEGGLAG
-313 AHTTQSEGVR
+313 AHTTQNEGVK
-323 RLFDCIGMSR
+323 RLVDRIGIST

-341 TIPGKAMGLE
+341 TIPSNAMGLE
-351 LDQSHGRSIRD
+351 MDQLQGRSIKD
-362 IICLNNGLEYQGSL
+362 IICLTDGLEYQGSL
-376 ADLLQRIGKNG
+376 ADLLQL
-387 EAQS
+387 

>member
-1 MVTEAADS
+1 MTEAADIT
-9 VQWIRPSRLFNEGRL
+9 QWIRPSRLFNKGRL
-24 HLGAVLGVLKG
+24 HIGAVLGVLNG
-35 KVQILTDY
+35 RIQIFTEDI
-43 SQIKNDDQIYD
+43 QIKEAHQVLN
-54 FTGIISPGFVDLQV
+54 FEGIISPGLVDLQV

-78 TPTKEAIWNIAKAH
+78 TPTKEAIWDIAKAH

-100 LPTVITD
+100 LPTIITD

-113 RAVDAVIEAVGEH
+113 RAVDAVMEAVGQN
-126 GVLGMHI
+126 GILGMHI

-142 RGTHRAE
+142 RGTHKAE
-149 FVRPLDKDTIRLVE
+149 FVRPLDEDTIRLVE
-163 KLRTADVP
+163 RLRSAHVP

-185 ISRLVEMGTV
+185 ISRLVDLGTV

-202 ATAGVVR
+202 ASADVVR

-236 AGAAINSHAF
+236 VGAAINSHAF

-267 RPVSDRMYL
+267 RPISDRMYL

-284 GGPAEFNLYGSKV
+284 GGPTEFNLYGSKV
-297 ALINKRL
+297 ALINNRL
-304 VNCEGGLAG
+304 VNSEGGLAG
-313 AHTTQSEGVR
+313 AHTTQNEGVK
-323 RLFDCIGMSR
+323 RLVDRIGISA

-341 TIPGKAMGLE
+341 TVPGNAMGLE
-351 LDQSHGRSIRD
+351 LDQLQGRSIKD
-362 IICLNNGLEYQGSL
+362 IICLTDGLEYQGSL
-376 ADLLQRIGKNG
+376 ADLLQLPGKN
-387 EAQS
+387 E

>member
-1 MVTEAADS
+1 VVTEAADIT
-9 VQWIRPSRLFNEGRL
+9 QWIRPSRLFNEGRL
-24 HLGAVLGVLKG
+24 HIGAVLGVLNG
-35 KVQILTDY
+35 RVQIFTEDN
-43 SQIKNDDQIYD
+43 QIKEAHQVID
-54 FTGIISPGFVDLQV
+54 FDGIISPGFVDLQV

-78 TPTKEAIWNIAKAH
+78 TPTKEAIWDIAKAH

-113 RAVDAVIEAVGEH
+113 RAVDAVMEAVGQN
-126 GVLGMHI
+126 GILGLHI

-142 RGTHRAE
+142 RGTHKAE
-149 FVRPLDKDTIRLVE
+149 FVRPLDEDTIRLVE
-163 KLRTADVP
+163 KLRSADVP

-179 VVSPED
+179 VVSPQD
-185 ISRLVEMGTV
+185 ISRLVDLGTV

-202 ATAGVVR
+202 ASADVVR

-236 AGAAINSHAF
+236 VGAAINSHAF

-284 GGPAEFNLYGSKV
+284 GGPTEFNLYGSKV
-297 ALINKRL
+297 TLINNRL
-304 VNCEGGLAG
+304 VNSEGGLAG
-313 AHTTQSEGVR
+313 AHTTQNEGVK
-323 RLFDCIGMSR
+323 RLVDRIGISA

-341 TIPGKAMGLE
+341 TIPGNAMGLE
-351 LDQSHGRSIRD
+351 LDQLQGRSIKD
-362 IICLNNGLEYQGSL
+362 IICLTDGLEYQGSL
-376 ADLLQRIGKNG
+376 ADLLQL
-387 EAQS
+387 

>member
-1 MVTEAADS
+1 MTEAADIT
-9 VQWIRPSRLFNEGRL
+9 QWIRPSRLFNKGRL
-24 HLGAVLGVLKG
+24 HIGAVLGVLNG
-35 KVQILTDY
+35 RIQIFTEDI
-43 SQIKNDDQIYD
+43 QIKEDHQAID
-54 FTGIISPGFVDLQV
+54 FEGIVSPGLVDLQV

-78 TPTKEAIWNIAKAH
+78 TPTKEAIWDIAKAH

-113 RAVDAVIEAVGEH
+113 RAVDAVMEAVGQN
-126 GVLGMHI
+126 GILGMHI

-142 RGTHRAE
+142 RGTHKAE
-149 FVRPLDKDTIRLVE
+149 FVRPLDEDTIRLVE
-163 KLRTADVP
+163 RLRSAHVP

-185 ISRLVEMGTV
+185 ISRLVDLGTV

-202 ATAGVVR
+202 ASADVVR

-236 AGAAINSHAF
+236 VGAAINSHAF

-267 RPVSDRMYL
+267 RPISDRMYL

-284 GGPAEFNLYGSKV
+284 GGPTEFNLYGSKV
-297 ALINKRL
+297 ALINNRL
-304 VNCEGGLAG
+304 VNSEGGLAG
-313 AHTTQSEGVR
+313 AHTTQNEGVK
-323 RLFDCIGMSR
+323 RLVDRIGISA

-341 TIPGKAMGLE
+341 TVPGNAMGLE
-351 LDQSHGRSIRD
+351 LDQLQGRSIKD
-362 IICLNNGLEYQGSL
+362 IICLTDGLEYQGSL
-376 ADLLQRIGKNG
+376 ADLLQLPGKN
-387 EAQS
+387 E